1 MSKLLQRA
9 QRGSAGCHDE
19 TDDQP
24 PRELQLLESG
34 RVAAAQASA
43 HYACA
48 YARALH
54 EGQVE
59 SISQILTEQR
69 NDEWERLWATAAA
82 KLVPLEAARDAE
94 IAKVMVAARK
104 RCAAKI
110 TAKYEST
117 LHRSILSVATCN
129 ATWTVATQN
138 PLMRSSSAR
147 SPQRP
152 RFTTQRTKGD
162 KCRSAPGVWP
172 TLRRPPSPP
181 PSLAATLPRRHRRH
195 RRPRHRHVHLRHHPL
210 HRRHLLRLRLCHLH

>member
-9 QRGSAGCHDE
+9 QRGSAGCH
-19 TDDQP
+19 DDQP

-34 RVAAAQASA
+34 RVAAAQRLKLLLITHALM
-43 HYACA
+43 
-48 YARALH
+48 LH

-117 LHRSILSVATCN
+117 LHRSNPSVATCN
-129 ATWTVATQN
+129 ATRTVATQN

-181 PSLAATLPRRHRRH
+181 PSLAATLLRRHRRH